1 MKRAVLFSALLVSAF
16 AGHSVSTRPAHA
28 AAFDGS
34 WSVLI
39 ITNQGECDRG
49 YRYGVRIGDGKVAYE
64 GTADIQLSGTVS
76 SGGAVSVTVRRGS
89 QSATGTG
96 RISANSGSGTWRGR
110 GPNGECSGNWEA
122 ERR

>member
-1 MKRAVLFSALLVSAF
+1 MLRATFCLALLA
-16 AGHSVSTRPAHA
+16 SVAAPRLAAA

-39 ITNQGECDRG
+39 VTNQGDCDRG
-49 YRYGVRIGDGKVAYE
+49 YRYGVRIANGKVDYE

-76 SGGAVSVTVRRGS
+76 PAGAVAVTVRRGS
-89 QSATGTG
+89 QNANGTG

-110 GPNGECSGNWEA
+110 GSTGECSGTWEA